1 MKKVVVVTGGTKGI
15 GRAIIQRFAREGF
28 DIITCARHPEELK
41 KLKQEIESENTGIE
55 VLTRTSDLSL
65 KDEVTDFVKY
75 VLSKRNQ
82 IDVLVN
88 NTGVFIPGTI
98 SEEPD
103 GTLETMI
110 NTNLYSAYY
119 LTRGLLPQMTH
130 QKSGHIFNICSI
142 ASVVAYAS
150 GGSYA
155 ITKHAMLGLSKGLRE
170 ELKPHGIRVTSVL
183 PGATYTA
190 SWEGVDLPE
199 SRFMRSEDVADA
211 VCACFALSKNS
222 VVEEIL
228 IRPQEGDI

>member
-1 MKKVVVVTGGTKGI
+1 MRKVAVVTGGTKGI
-15 GRAIIQRFAREGF
+15 GRAIIERFAREGF

-41 KLKQEIESENTGIE
+41 KLKEEIESENTGIE

-65 KDEVTDFVKY
+65 KDEVNDFVKY
-75 VLSKRNQ
+75 ILSKRNQ

-119 LTRGLLPQMTH
+119 LTRGLLPQMIH
-130 QKSGHIFNICSI
+130 LKSGHIFNICSI

-170 ELKPHGIRVTSVL
+170 ELKPHDIRVTSVL

-199 SRFMRSEDVADA
+199 SRFMKSEDVAEA
-211 VCACFALSKNS
+211 VYTCYGLSKNS

-228 IRPQEGDI
+228 IRPQQGDI